1 MSHSLSS
8 VVGKLLANSISTIDE
23 NQNYFFRG
31 RGLLQMMVSHCMST
45 ELVTISKEASIQE
58 AFAVMKRH
66 SIRHLPVVDS
76 EGALLGWVTDAD
88 LRGVLIASML
98 EELTLEDVMVR
109 KPYIAHPDM
118 LLDEAAHI
126 ILEKRIGGMP
136 VIEKGKLV
144 GIITVADILSAF
156 ISMMGVFTQSSRLDV
171 QISTPLVSLQEI
183 TRLLQDHGAEII
195 SICNLPVVE
204 GDEQIYTFRLKKID
218 LKPIL
223 AELKAKNIW
232 VVSSIS

>member
-1 MSHSLSS
+1 M
-8 VVGKLLANSISTIDE
+8 I
-23 NQNYFFRG
+23 
-31 RGLLQMMVSHCMST
+31 VSHCMAT

-58 AFAVMKRH
+58 ALAVMKRH
-66 SIRHLPVVDS
+66 SIRHLPVVDAES
-76 EGALLGWVTDAD
+76 ALLGWVTDAD

-109 KPYIAHPDM
+109 KPYTAHPDM
-118 LLDEAAHI
+118 PLDEAAQI

-136 VIEKGKLV
+136 VVEEDRLV

-156 ISMMGVFTQSSRLDV
+156 ITMMGMFTQSSRLDV
-171 QISTPLVSLQEI
+171 KISVPLVSLQEI
-183 TRLLQDHGAEII
+183 TQLLQDHGAEII
-195 SICNLPVVE
+195 SICNLPTLE
-204 GDEQIYTFRLKKID
+204 GDTQSYTIRMKKID

-223 AELKAKNIW
+223 AELKARGIQ

>member
-1 MSHSLSS
+1 M
-8 VVGKLLANSISTIDE
+8 
-23 NQNYFFRG
+23 
-31 RGLLQMMVSHCMST
+31 LQMMVSHCMTT
-45 ELVTISKEASIQE
+45 ELVTISKEASVQE
-58 AFAVMKRH
+58 ALALMKRH

-109 KPYIAHPDM
+109 KPYTAHPEM
-118 LLDEAAHI
+118 LLDEAAQI

-136 VIEKGKLV
+136 VVEEGKLV

-156 ISMMGVFTQSSRLDV
+156 ITMMGVFTKSSRLDV
-171 QISTPLVSLQEI
+171 KISTPLVSLREI
-183 TRLLQDHGAEII
+183 TQLLQDHGAEIV
-195 SICNLPVVE
+195 SICNLPMLE
-204 GDEQIYTFRLKKID
+204 GDEQSYTIRLKKID

-223 AELKAKNIW
+223 AELKAKKIR
-232 VVSSIS
+232 VVSSIP